1 MSGTGRAPRC
11 FEGLGPSIKPI
22 RLSPPTSSLA
32 PLRCPALFGG
42 LVGGVRIVG
51 DEGWLSRRPEVSDEL
66 KLKVGSADVDCRIDR
81 ERPWYELGAR
91 FIDAGRLGFDMVDCS
106 VVGRG
111 GKTKSGTSCKVS
123 WSMLA
128 EKL

>member
-1 MSGTGRAPRC
+1 M
-11 FEGLGPSIKPI
+11 
-22 RLSPPTSSLA
+22 
-32 PLRCPALFGG
+32 
-42 LVGGVRIVG
+42 G

-66 KLKVGSADVDCRIDR
+66 KLKVGSADVDCRVDR
-81 ERPWYELGAR
+81 ERLWYELGAR
-91 FIDAGRLGFDMVDCS
+91 FIDAGRLEFVMVDCS

-128 EKL
+128 VDL